1 MYICMLPVV
10 SALVSTGALKVQPGC
25 RPSTNATVRSAA
37 VTQAGDVRAKN
48 QSFCARCTLPG
59 ETSPQCVSAMYA
71 APKGSGGIGFFLGEP
86 DHEVGIVNLFL
97 TLLARQRYPQ
107 RRPVFFD
114 IGMNSGF
121 FSNLMAARGAEVH
134 AFETQPNCFDYA
146 SSALAAA
153 GLWPGASYEGYG
165 RDFRSTAASTAA
177 GAPSVFLYN
186 AGLTDS
192 AGAITQSNMGCDG
205 SNKALTQASS
215 SLRLSGKARGGG
227 QKRVP
232 TFVLDDSM
240 GDVECAPQLFAVKTR
255 GRLGGATAGHHGLR
269 GLHRQDSGCPP
280 HSGGEAHAASSSVSD
295 APRGRAFGAS
305 PRQTHPPRRVRV

>member
-1 MYICMLPVV
+1 MLTIV
-10 SALVSTGALKVQPGC
+10 SALASTGALKVQPGC
-25 RPSTNATVRSAA
+25 RPSTNATVRSVA
-37 VTQAGDVRAKN
+37 VTQAGAYRAKN
-48 QSFCARCTLPG
+48 ASFCGRCVLPG

-71 APKGSGGIGFFLGEP
+71 APRGSGPGGGISFFLKEP

-97 TLLARQRYPQ
+97 TLLARRRYPQ
-107 RRPVFFD
+107 RRPVFLD

-134 AFETQPNCFDYA
+134 AFETQPNCFEYA

-153 GLWPGASYEGYG
+153 GLWPGA
-165 RDFRSTAASTAA
+165 AAYAAVGWAAA
-177 GAPSVFLYN
+177 GAPGVFLYN

-192 AGAITQSNMGCDG
+192 AGAITQSNVGCDG
-205 SNKALTQASS
+205 ANKALTQASS

-240 GDVECAPQLFAVKTR
+240 SGGDVACAPHIFAVKSVVLAWR
-255 GRLGGATAGHHGLR
+255 GP
-269 GLHRQDSGCPP
+269 S
-280 HSGGEAHAASSSVSD
+280 
-295 APRGRAFGAS
+295 
-305 PRQTHPPRRVRV
+305 